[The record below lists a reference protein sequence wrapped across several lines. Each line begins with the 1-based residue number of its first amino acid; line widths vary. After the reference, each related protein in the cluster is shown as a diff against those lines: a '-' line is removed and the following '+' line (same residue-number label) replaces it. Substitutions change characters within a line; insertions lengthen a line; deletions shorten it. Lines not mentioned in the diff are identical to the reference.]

1 VSLEDRIVRAT
12 AELLEQ
18 STTDLASARR
28 ILERNRARRTYAVS
42 AAAVIALA
50 LVLGTLAALVRGQ
63 APPSPAKHGHT
74 VSNGAIVSMLDRPDN
89 VLVNTVGDL
98 AHMPDDEADS
108 TSAAFSADGS
118 ELIYTDYAKQVVALD
133 ITNGTARVLGPCPDD
148 FCDFSLSPDG
158 QRLAFHHD
166 QGILIRS
173 LDGADDVV
181 LRTPGVRAV
190 RPTWSPDGRQIAFA
204 ARVGLYV
211 IDTDGGDPQL
221 IYPATNGSK
230 IVLAPSW
237 SPDGTALAFFD
248 SVSAHQR
255 PDDAGGV
262 HQRHHVV
269 MTIGVDGTDLRELDT
284 AGKCFCLG
292 LLPPAVAWS
301 PDGSR
306 IAYTTLDKR
315 HGVYVVDPDGSDIE
329 QLSGSPVGGTLAWQP
344 VLR

>member
-1 VSLEDRIVRAT
+1 
-12 AELLEQ
+12 
-18 STTDLASARR
+18 
-28 ILERNRARRTYAVS
+28 
-42 AAAVIALA
+42 
-50 LVLGTLAALVRGQ
+50 
-63 APPSPAKHGHT
+63 
-74 VSNGAIVSMLDRPDN
+74 
-89 VLVNTVGDL
+89 
-98 AHMPDDEADS
+98 
-108 TSAAFSADGS
+108 
-118 ELIYTDYAKQVVALD
+118 
-133 ITNGTARVLGPCPDD
+133 VLGPCPDD

-248 SVSAHQR
+248 SVPAHQR